1 MNFFRHNLK
10 CWKKLEFYN
19 ILHSGQKK
27 KKYSCFRKRG
37 WQEKSSLGRPHFFF
51 FFFLYPFSGAILFF
65 FFSFFYFFCI
75 LVFLLACFFF
85 KISNIYSNTHSTV
98 RAGEW
103 QKIFHPALFWK
114 SAGCVSWFGLSVWV
128 GSPDNNFLNISL
140 VSLLSNG
147 RYITILRFFFYIVDT
162 AFVPKISDLCNPR
175 FENSALCKNLNGNTP
190 LLFSSDTSVQ
200 YI

>member
-1 MNFFRHNLK
+1 MLKKTWILQHIAFRPKKEKNTLVLRNVGDKKNL
-10 CWKKLEFYN
+10 
-19 ILHSGQKK
+19 H
-27 KKYSCFRKRG
+27 
-37 WQEKSSLGRPHFFF
+37 LGDHIFFF
-51 FFFLYPFSGAILFF
+51 FFFSLYPFSGAIIFF

-75 LVFLLACFFF
+75 LVFLLVRFFF
-85 KISNIYSNTHSTV
+85 KINNMYSDTHSTV

-162 AFVPKISDLCNPR
+162 AFVPKISDLCNKR

-190 LLFSSDTSVQ
+190 LLFPSDTNVQ

>member
-1 MNFFRHNLK
+1 MLKKTWILQHIAFRP
-10 CWKKLEFYN
+10 KKEK
-19 ILHSGQKK
+19 ILLFSETRVT
-27 KKYSCFRKRG
+27 RKIFT
-37 WQEKSSLGRPHFFF
+37 WATTFFF
-51 FFFLYPFSGAILFF
+51 LFFFLYPFSGAILFF
-65 FFSFFYFFCI
+65 CFSFFYFFCI
-75 LVFLLACFFF
+75 LVFLLVCFFF
-85 KISNIYSNTHSTV
+85 KINNMYSDTHSTV
-98 RAGEW
+98 RAGDKKYFTRRFSGNETT
-103 QKIFHPALFWK
+103 F
-114 SAGCVSWFGLSVWV
+114 FGLSVWV

-147 RYITILRFFFYIVDT
+147 RYIIILRFFFYIIDT

>member
-27 KKYSCFRKRG
+27 KKCSCFKKRG

-51 FFFLYPFSGAILFF
+51 LFFFLYPFSGAILFF

-75 LVFLLACFFF
+75 LVFLLVRFFF
-85 KISNIYSNTHSTV
+85 KINNMYSDTHSTV

-103 QKIFHPALFWK
+103 QKYFTRRFSGNK
-114 SAGCVSWFGLSVWV
+114 TTFFGLSVWV
-128 GSPDNNFLNISL
+128 GSPDNNYLNISL

-162 AFVPKISDLCNPR
+162 AFVPKISDLCNKR